1 MNLIIAL
8 SIREIAMLAL
18 IVIETAVIAFGII
31 RKAARRKR
39 HQRMLEAL
47 RTPEA
52 KKAQFDDIL
61 RQTANLHA

>member
-8 SIREIAMLAL
+8 SIREIVMLAV
-18 IVIETAVIAFGII
+18 IIIETVVIACSIA

-61 RQTANLHA
+61 RQTASLQA